1 MKSKNQRTNPY
12 DTMAIVKATYTKS
25 RGGAK
30 AAIRYIEHRPGR
42 EGEKVRRQLFGR
54 DGSMERGEAYQMI
67 DDAEKGTVFFR
78 IVISP
83 DSEREDTCQ
92 DLSLHEIT
100 NQTMLQLKD
109 QLTKDV
115 PYVAV
120 EHNDHAPHRH
130 VHILAL
136 VKGRLNTQDFQ
147 ALRDTATQAALSQRQ
162 ERDRAREQQQQQ
174 QEGGQWLGQ
183 GIS

>member
-1 MKSKNQRTNPY
+1 MMSRNRRTNPY
-12 DTMAIVKATYTKS
+12 DNMAIVKATYTKS
-25 RGGAK
+25 SGAAK

-42 EGEKVRRQLFGR
+42 EGEKVKRELYSS

-67 DDAEKGTVFFR
+67 DDAEKGTVYFR

-83 DSEREDTCQ
+83 DPKTEDIYK
-92 DLSLHEIT
+92 DLSLSEIT
-100 NQTMLQLKD
+100 AQTMLHLEERVQKD
-109 QLTKDV
+109 I

-120 EHNDHAPHRH
+120 EHDDHAPHRH
-130 VHILAL
+130 VHVLAY

-147 ALRDTATQAALSQRQ
+147 ALRMTATQAALSQRQ
-162 ERDRAREQQQQQ
+162 ERDMARQQQ
-174 QEGGQWLGQ
+174 QEGGQWAGQ